1 VRQVTANLIAAGKID
16 GERVWLVSGAMVIRL
31 VVAEDSLLVREGIVK
46 LLGAYADIEIDELCV
61 DLPELLTAVNRSAP
75 HVVLTDIRM
84 PPTGTDEGIRA
95 ATELR
100 ERHPTIGVVVLS
112 QYVEP
117 AYALALFDG
126 GSQGRAYLLKERL
139 SEGSQLISAIREVA
153 AGGSVVDPKVVE
165 ALVEARGRAS
175 SSPLQHLT
183 PRELEVLSEI
193 AQGKNNAAVANS
205 LVLSERAVEK
215 HINSLFSKLG
225 LSEEPTVHR
234 RVKAVLLYL
243 ADRRPA

>member
-1 VRQVTANLIAAGKID
+1 MIT
-16 GERVWLVSGAMVIRL
+16 L
-31 VVAEDSLLVREGIVK
+31 VVAEDSLLVREGIVR
-46 LLGAYADIEIDELCV
+46 LLSAYDDVEIAGVAV
-61 DLPELLTAVNRSAP
+61 DLPQLLAAVDEHAP
-75 HVVLTDIRM
+75 NVVLTDIRM

-95 ATELR
+95 AAELR
-100 ERHPTIGVVVLS
+100 ARHPDVGVVVLS

-117 AYALALFDG
+117 GYALSLFDG

-139 SEGSQLISAIREVA
+139 SEGSQLIDAIRAVA
-153 AGGSVVDPKVVE
+153 SGGSVVDPKVVE
-165 ALVEARGRAS
+165 TLVNARARAR
-175 SSPLQHLT
+175 SSPLEHLT

-193 AQGKNNAAVANS
+193 AQGKNNAAVAAT

-225 LSEEPTVHR
+225 LSEEPSVHR

-243 ADRRPA
+243 ADRDTV

>member
-1 VRQVTANLIAAGKID
+1 
-16 GERVWLVSGAMVIRL
+16 MVIRL

-46 LLGAYADIEIDELCV
+46 LLGAYDDVEIAELCV
-61 DLPELLTAVNRSAP
+61 DLPELLTAVDRSEP

-100 ERHPTIGVVVLS
+100 ERHPAVGVVVLS

-117 AYALALFDG
+117 GYALALFDG
-126 GSQGRAYLLKERL
+126 GSHGRAYLLKERL
-139 SEGSQLISAIREVA
+139 SEGSQLINAIREVA
-153 AGGSVVDPKVVE
+153 GGGSVVDPKVVE
-165 ALVEARGRAS
+165 TLVDARGRAA
-175 SSPLQHLT
+175 SSPLANLT

-193 AQGKNNAAVANS
+193 AQGKNNAAVASS

-243 ADRRPA
+243 ADRSA